1 MLDLTSL
8 SGLPM
13 SLDDNGHLI
22 LGREITVA
30 EAKVRL
36 LDELTA
42 VALDPAACRGSH
54 EIAYYMYSGIYREA
68 DYHRLGELPLRYE
81 LTLMPPGRI
90 GRELLK
96 THGHIHSVEPI
107 SSMTY
112 PEICEVLVGTAHF
125 ITQSSEP
132 SGPTADLVLCVE
144 VKAGQKIILPSGM
157 HHCMINA
164 GSEPLLVA
172 DVVAVASKGIYSRFR
187 NAHGAAYLEIVDEEQ
202 TRFIPNPVYKR
213 VAPLQRL
220 SAREYPEFGLTVDQP
235 LYTEF
240 LRHRGENWPFL
251 ADPHRI
257 RMTFPKM
264 DAIQR
269 P

>member
-22 LGREITVA
+22 LGREITVV

-36 LDELTA
+36 LDELTP
-42 VALDPAACRGSH
+42 VALDPDACRGSR
-54 EIAYYMYSGIYREA
+54 EVAYSMYNGVYCEG
-68 DYHRLGELPLRYE
+68 DFHRLGELPLRYE
-81 LTLMPPGRI
+81 LTLMPPGRM
-90 GRELLK
+90 GRELRK

-107 SSMTY
+107 SSLTY
-112 PEICEVLVGTAHF
+112 TEICEVLVGTAHF
-125 ITQSSEP
+125 IIQSSEP
-132 SGPTADLVLCVE
+132 SGPTADMVLCVE

-157 HHCMINA
+157 HHCTINA
-164 GSEPLLVA
+164 GSEPLLLSG
-172 DVVAVASKGIYSRFR
+172 VVAVASTGIYSRFR
-187 NAHGAAYLEIVDEEQ
+187 NAHGAAYLEIADGDH

-213 VAPLQRL
+213 VAPLQML
-220 SAREYPEFGLTVDQP
+220 SAREYPEFGLTAAQP

-240 LRHRGENWPFL
+240 LRHRGDNWPFL